1 MHHLRR
7 PSAPISLKIS
17 PQTVASWPGL
27 ALLLVKAMDTALLP
41 TTRQVG
47 TPHLLAKALR
57 RTLQAAEQHHLSGM
71 CLNGWCFENV

>member
-1 MHHLRR
+1 MHHLHR
-7 PSAPISLKIS
+7 PAAPICFIIY
-17 PQTVASWPGL
+17 PRTVASWPGL

-57 RTLQAAEQHHLSGM
+57 RTLHAAEQHHLSGM